1 MEAPVAGLP
10 LVKKDGSAGDVS
22 GKVVAL
28 YFSAHWC
35 PPCRGFTPAL
45 KQFYDVVKEKGEN
58 LEIIFV
64 SADKS
69 PAEFQEYFQNH
80 HGDWLAVDFKAKK
93 ERDELSQHFKVE
105 GIPSLIVLDHKGK
118 AGDDWVRRVALSGD
132 EVFVGTAS
140 SGIRR
145 HVLGAVEARQV
156 FRVQGSPSRMVPA
169 DHQAQADPETSVIS
183 LAWNGR
189 FLFAGLAGGRLQVW
203 NDDGYLIFSRSVDT
217 RPCYVCVHD
226 NVLVAAAGDSV
237 MCWDVNNL
245 EDVPLCKIQASCRVH
260 CLAPA
265 FEDSIIL
272 GLADGSVEL
281 RQLRRLSLSARRA
294 AAHGVAPVSAA
305 CVDGAKG
312 RLVTGDDAGRVKCW
326 EMNEKMPGE
335 DWTLRWNQEHKGRIV
350 AINRGGGESVLT
362 AALDGR
368 IIVWD
373 AETGEF
379 VFGIPNHKVWLG
391 SMCLSEDKDLLVTD
405 GRDNAVYLYNFAEE

>member
-1 MEAPVAGLP
+1 MALGP
-10 LVKKDGSAGDVS
+10 LVGRKVLRSSRSRASRVKAAESESAATVGDDAKFLAELQKRVQE
-22 GKVVAL
+22 VNAQLEVRRERIDRN
-28 YFSAHWC
+28 WR
-35 PPCRGFTPAL
+35 RGRAKAQPA
-45 KQFYDVVKEKGEN
+45 V
-58 LEIIFV
+58 II
-64 SADKS
+64 
-69 PAEFQEYFQNH
+69 Q
-80 HGDWLAVDFKAKK
+80 
-93 ERDELSQHFKVE
+93 
-105 GIPSLIVLDHKGK
+105 
-118 AGDDWVRRVALSGD
+118 DDWVRRVALSGD

-169 DHQAQADPETSVIS
+169 DHQAQADPETSITS
-183 LAWNGR
+183 MAWNGR
-189 FLFAGLAGGRLQVW
+189 YLCAGLAGGRLQVW
-203 NDDGYLIFSRSVDT
+203 NEEAWLILDRSVDT

-226 NVLVAAAGDSV
+226 DVLVAAAGDSV
-237 MCWDVNNL
+237 MCWDVKNL
-245 EDVPLCKIQASCRVH
+245 EDLPLCKIQASCRVH

-294 AAHGVAPVSAA
+294 AAHGAPVSAA
-305 CVDGAKG
+305 AVDATGPG

-335 DWTLRWNQEHKGRIV
+335 DWTLRWTRSDHKGRIV
-350 AINRGGGESVLT
+350 AIQRGGGGSVLT

-368 IIVWD
+368 IIAWD

-379 VFGIPNHKVWLG
+379 VFNIPNHKVWLG
-391 SMCLSEDKDLLVTD
+391 SMCLSEEQDLLVTD